1 MSVLSWLFVL
11 WGVVTAILV
20 MLLIYRGTLTIH
32 EEDQLFL
39 DEAESQIQAEQTKI
53 VNKIQRLNRFVRV
66 FGWSC
71 GLLIVVIF
79 CIWIYQGL
87 FGLQYDR

>member
-20 MLLIYRGTLTIH
+20 VLLIYRGTLTIH
-32 EEDQLFL
+32 EEDQLFW
-39 DEAESQIQAEQTKI
+39 DEAESQIEAEQI
-53 VNKIQRLNRFVRV
+53 EVVIKIQRLNRLVRV

-79 CIWIYQGL
+79 CMWIYQGL